1 MDNSI
6 ILIDW
11 LTFSS
16 SLEAHEL
23 VSLLHLDH
31 LNWTISGGQ
40 YGYKYALKSGHISI
54 NFDGSSQMISCV
66 NMSGQGCREFEDSS
80 DLSFYDLFKIINSDR
95 ALYNITRLDVAFD
108 ERDGLFDIQKIAMY
122 INSGW
127 YVSRA
132 RYYCVTYSSNGISC
146 EIGSPKS
153 DFRIRIYD
161 KASER
166 GYCAEDGVQW
176 VRVEMQ
182 MRDDRA
188 SAYIRGIVQ
197 GISAGALYVGVLNN
211 YLRFVDPDFSD
222 TNKSRWAV
230 CDWWSDVFDKNVAKI
245 KLYSAPGTL
254 YNTQKLHKFVI
265 NQAGSAIKTYCQ
277 IMGVDT
283 LLNELV
289 KHDYSVNSNYATLL
303 ESYKRR
309 GVDVDRDLLF
319 DQYGYML
326 DNLPFNDSELDHVFS
341 FNDYSEI

>member
-31 LNWTISGGQ
+31 LNWTVSGGQ
-40 YGYKYALKSGHISI
+40 YGYKYALKCGHISI

-80 DLSFYDLFKIINSDR
+80 DLSFFDLFKIISSDR
-95 ALYNITRLDVAFD
+95 SLFNITRLDVAFD

-122 INSGW
+122 VNSGW
-127 YVSRA
+127 YVSRS

-166 GYCAEDGVQW
+166 GYSADDGVQW

-182 MRDDRA
+182 LRDERA
-188 SAYIRGIVQ
+188 SVYVRGIVQ
-197 GISAGALYVGVLNN
+197 GLSAGSLFVGVLNN
-211 YLRFVDPDFSD
+211 YFRFVEPDFSD
-222 TNKSRWAV
+222 SNKSRWSV
-230 CDWWSDVFDKNVAKI
+230 SDWWSAVFDDTVSKI
-245 KLYSAPGTL
+245 KLYTAPGTL
-254 YNTQKLHKFVI
+254 YNTEKLHKYVI

-283 LLNELV
+283 LITEIS
-289 KHDYSVNSNYATLL
+289 KHDYSFNSNYASLL
-303 ESYKRR
+303 DSYKRK
-309 GVDVDRDLLF
+309 GIDVDRDLLSVH
-319 DQYGYML
+319 YGYLL
-326 DNLPFNDSELDHVFS
+326 DNIPFKDSELDYIFS
-341 FNDYSEI
+341 FIDYKDI

>member
-6 ILIDW
+6 ILVDW

-31 LNWTISGGQ
+31 LNWAVSGGQ
-40 YGYKYALKSGHISI
+40 YGYKYALKCGHISI

-80 DLSFYDLFKIINSDR
+80 DLSFYDLFKIISSDR
-95 ALYNITRLDVAFD
+95 ALFNITRLDVAFD
-108 ERDGLFDIQKIAMY
+108 EREGKLDIQKIAMY
-122 INSGW
+122 VNSGW
-127 YVSRA
+127 YVSRS

-166 GYCAEDGVQW
+166 GYSAEDGVQW

-182 MRDDRA
+182 MRDERA
-188 SAYIRGIVQ
+188 SAYVNGIVC
-197 GISAGALYVGVLNN
+197 GTSAGVLFVGVLNN
-211 YLRFVDPDFSD
+211 YIRFVEPCSSD
-222 TNKSRWAV
+222 SNKSRWDV
-230 CDWWSDVFDKNVAKI
+230 CDWWSAVFDDTVSKI
-245 KLYSAPGTL
+245 KLYTAPGTL
-254 YNTQKLHKFVI
+254 YNTEKLHRFVI

-277 IMGVDT
+277 ILGVDT
-283 LLNELV
+283 LINEIS
-289 KHDYSVNSNYATLL
+289 KHDYSFNSNYASLL
-303 ESYKRR
+303 DSYKRK
-309 GVDVDRDLLF
+309 GIDVDRDLLF
-319 DQYGYML
+319 DQYGYLL
-326 DNLPFNDSELDHVFS
+326 DNMPFKDSELDHIFS
-341 FNDYSEI
+341 FNDYKDI

>member
-6 ILIDW
+6 ILVDW

-23 VSLLHLDH
+23 VSLLHLEH
-31 LNWTISGGQ
+31 LNWTVAGGQ
-40 YGYKYALKSGHISI
+40 YGYKYALKCGHISI

-80 DLSFYDLFKIINSDR
+80 DLSFFDLFKIISSDR
-95 ALYNITRLDVAFD
+95 SLFNITRLDVAFD
-108 ERDGLFDIQKIAMY
+108 ERECLLDIQKIAMY

-153 DFRIRIYD
+153 DFRLRIYD

-166 GYCAEDGVQW
+166 GYSVDDGVHW

-188 SAYIRGIVQ
+188 SAYVNGIVK
-197 GISAGALYVGVLNN
+197 GTSAGVLFVGVLNN
-211 YLRFVDPDFSD
+211 YFRFVDPDFSD
-222 TNKSRWAV
+222 SNKSRWSV
-230 CDWWSDVFDKNVAKI
+230 SEWWSTVFDSNVAKI
-245 KLYSAPGTL
+245 KLYSSPGTL
-254 YNTQKLHKFVI
+254 YNTENLHRYVI

-283 LLNELV
+283 LLNEIL
-289 KHDYSVNSNYATLL
+289 KHDYSFNSNYAI
-303 ESYKRR
+303 
-309 GVDVDRDLLF
+309 
-319 DQYGYML
+319 
-326 DNLPFNDSELDHVFS
+326 LPATRVTGLTFLIADSAERH
-341 FNDYSEI
+341 